1 MESQPNVQAPS
12 QNSIDTSK
20 MTAICRID
28 NGFLHQFAT

>member
-1 MESQPNVQAPS
+1 MESQSNVEAPS

-20 MTAICRID
+20 MTVLCRID